1 MTPRTD
7 DANAMESAPSTRS
20 RAAASWRE
28 WKRLWRRLETADPV
42 WRAKRLVRQALGT
55 ELRYFPQIRNPKQR
69 FGGWSFSPEG
79 LSRGSIVY
87 SLGVGDDVGFDLA
100 LIERFGAT
108 VHAFD
113 PTPGAVEWVSSRTLP
128 SEFHFHPVGIA
139 DFDGVAEFSA
149 PVAEGNVC
157 FTLLDREGGR
167 GPSIQAE
174 VRRLPTI
181 VGELG
186 HRHIDLLKMD
196 IEGAEYTVIPDLI
209 RSGIPVRQILVEFH
223 HRFKNVGNERT
234 REAVDLLL
242 ANGYRILHISP
253 SGREYSFV
261 HVREKAT
268 AAA

>member
-1 MTPRTD
+1 MRT
-7 DANAMESAPSTRS
+7 APPAGS
-20 RAAASWRE
+20 RAAASWRR
-28 WKRLWRRLETADPV
+28 WKRLWRRIETADPV

-55 ELRYFPQIRNPKQR
+55 ELRYFPQLRTPKQR
-69 FGGWSFSPEG
+69 SGGWWFSPEG

-87 SLGVGDDVGFDLA
+87 SLGVGEDIAFDLA
-100 LIERFGAT
+100 LIERFGAS

-113 PTPGAVEWVSSRTLP
+113 PTPGAVEWVGSRQLP
-128 SEFHFHPVGIA
+128 AGFHFHQVGIA

-157 FTLLDREGGR
+157 FTLLEREGGR
-167 GPSIQAE
+167 GPSIEAE

-181 VGELG
+181 LAELG
-186 HRHIDLLKMD
+186 HDHIDLLKMD
-196 IEGAEYTVIPDLI
+196 IEGAEYTVIPDLV

-223 HRFKNVGNERT
+223 HRFRNVGNERT
-234 REAVDLLL
+234 REAVELLL
-242 ANGYRILHISP
+242 ANDYRILHISA

-261 HVREKAT
+261 RVAEKAP

>member
-1 MTPRTD
+1 MRGSP
-7 DANAMESAPSTRS
+7 AAGSGPSGY
-20 RAAASWRE
+20 WRR

-42 WRAKRLVRQALGT
+42 WRVKRLVRQALGT
-55 ELRYFPQIRNPKQR
+55 ELRYFPQLRIPKR
-69 FGGWSFSPEG
+69 RYGGWWFAPEG

-87 SLGVGDDVGFDLA
+87 SLGVGEDIGFDLA
-100 LIERFGAT
+100 LIERFGAS

-113 PTPGAVEWVSSRTLP
+113 PTPGAVEWVRSRQLP
-128 SEFHFHPVGIA
+128 AGFHFHPVGIA

-157 FTLLDREGGR
+157 FTLLEREGGR
-167 GPSIQAE
+167 GPAIEAE
-174 VRRLPTI
+174 VRRLPT
-181 VGELG
+181 VLAELG
-186 HRHIDLLKMD
+186 HDHIDLLKMD
-196 IEGAEYTVIPDLI
+196 IEGAEYTVLPDLI

-223 HRFKNVGNERT
+223 HRFRNVGNEPT
-234 REAVDLLL
+234 RQAVELLL
-242 ANGYRILHISP
+242 ANGYRILHISA